1 MIWSIVIIEAI
12 VFIALFTAMVILPAI
27 KHPEAWI
34 HDYPPE
40 IQEEYFKTHKKI
52 ETAPLSKRTI
62 ALKSIGII
70 IFSAILTAGAVFAGA
85 ETFWD
90 GVVFGLILFAAMG
103 SWDTFFLDWVLF
115 AHLKMFRLPGTE
127 HMDKEYAQKW
137 FHVKGMLFPGTLFAA
152 LIGVVTGIGVMIVK

>member
-1 MIWSIVIIEAI
+1 MIWNIVIIEAI
-12 VFIALFTAMVILPAI
+12 VFIALFTAMVILPAL
-27 KHPEAWI
+27 KHPEALI

-40 IQEEYFKTHKKI
+40 IQEEYFKTHQRI

-85 ETFWD
+85 KTFWD
-90 GVVFGLILFAAMG
+90 GVVFGLILFVSVGA
-103 SWDTFFLDWVLF
+103 WDTFFLDWVLS

-127 HMDKEYAQKW
+127 HMDKEYTQKW

-152 LIGVVTGIGVMIVK
+152 IIGVITGIGVMIVK

>member
-1 MIWSIVIIEAI
+1 MIWNIVIIEAI
-12 VFIALFTAMVILPAI
+12 VFIALFTAMVILPAL
-27 KHPEAWI
+27 KHPEALI

-40 IQEEYFKTHKKI
+40 IQEEYFKTHQRI

-85 ETFWD
+85 ETFLD
-90 GVVFGLILFAAMG
+90 GVVFGLILFVSVGA
-103 SWDTFFLDWVLF
+103 WDTFFLDWVLF
-115 AHLKMFRLPGTE
+115 AHLRMFRLPGTE

-152 LIGVVTGIGVMIVK
+152 LIGVITGIGVMIVK

>member
-27 KHPEAWI
+27 KHPEALI

-40 IQEEYFKTHKKI
+40 IQEEYFKTHQRI

-70 IFSAILTAGAVFAGA
+70 IFSAILTAGA

-90 GVVFGLILFAAMG
+90 GVVFGLILFVSVGA
-103 SWDTFFLDWVLF
+103 WDTFFLDWVLF

>member
-27 KHPEAWI
+27 KRPEVLI

-40 IQEEYFKTHKKI
+40 IREEYFKTHKRI
-52 ETAPLSKRTI
+52 ETAPLSKRNI

-70 IFSAILTAGAVFAGA
+70 IFSAVLTAGAVFAGA

-90 GVVFGLILFAAMG
+90 GVVFGLILFAAIG
-103 SWDTFFLDWVLF
+103 AWDTFFLDWVLF

-137 FHVKGMLFPGTLFAA
+137 FHVKGMIFPGTLFAA
-152 LIGVVTGIGVMIVK
+152 LIGVVTGIGIMIVK